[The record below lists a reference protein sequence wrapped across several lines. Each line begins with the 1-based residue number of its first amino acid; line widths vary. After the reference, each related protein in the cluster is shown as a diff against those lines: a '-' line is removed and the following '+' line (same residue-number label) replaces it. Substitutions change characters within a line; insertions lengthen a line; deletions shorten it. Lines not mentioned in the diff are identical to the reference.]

1 MATADNAYERVND
14 YASVKISLARPHD
27 IRSWSMGEV
36 KKPETINYRTYRPE
50 KDGLFC
56 ERIFGPEKD
65 WECACGKYRGM
76 KYKGM
81 ICDRCGV
88 KVTHS
93 RVRRKRMGHIELA
106 APVVHI
112 WFFKAMPSRLGNLL
126 AMKTS
131 SLEKVIYF
139 QDYVVTDR
147 GTTDLEK
154 QQLLTEEEFRAV
166 RAQFG
171 EGSFKAKMGA
181 EAVRDLLG
189 DLDLVSLSEQL
200 RVDLTETGSKQKRK
214 DLTNRLKI
222 VESIRDSDNK
232 PEWMV
237 LDVIPVIPPDL
248 RPLVLLD
255 SGNFATS
262 DLNDLYRRIINRNN
276 RLRKLV
282 DLNAPEVI
290 IRNEKRM
297 LQQSVDALFD
307 NNRCKRPV
315 LGSSNRPLK
324 SLTDMIKGKQGRFR
338 ENLLGKRVDYSARSV
353 IVVGPRL
360 KLHQCG
366 LPKKIA
372 LELYQPFIIR
382 KLKELGHAD
391 TIKSAKKMLERKD
404 EDVWDILEFVI
415 KNHPVL
421 LNRAPT
427 LHRMGIQAFEP
438 VLVEGNAIHLH
449 PLVCKGFNADFDG
462 DQMAVHLPLS
472 IEAQVEAHTLML
484 STNNIF
490 APSNGKPIMSP
501 SQDTVMGCYYVT
513 LILPNQKGEGMIFSS
528 PEEADSAFAQNVI
541 NLHSKIKVRLPND
554 RGVRI
559 SEEER
564 LPSQI
569 VETSYGRILFNM
581 MLPEGMDFYNYTMRS
596 GDLSTVISDCY
607 QMLGRRETIDLL
619 DDMNQLGFREST
631 RSGLSFATDDLVTP
645 DSKEKFVSEAEKE
658 VMKFRKHY
666 ERGVIT
672 EQERY
677 SKVLDTWTHARE
689 QITKDMMSAME
700 ADDRGGMGYINP
712 VYLMAHS
719 GARGGVE
726 QIRQLAGMRGLM
738 AKPTGE
744 IIETPIKA
752 NFREGLS
759 VLEYFSSTHGARKG
773 LADTA
778 LKTADSGYLTRK
790 LADVAQNVVIT
801 MENCETTRG
810 ITKGVIYRG
819 EQVEVRLATAIKG
832 RVSRQNI
839 VNPVTD
845 EVVVRENQM
854 ITLEIARKIEQMG
867 LEKIQVRSPMTCEA
881 PLGVCQCCY
890 GMDMS
895 TGDEVEEGMAV
906 GIIAAQSIGEPG
918 TQLTMRTFHIGGVA
932 NTVTEESEK
941 RCKKA
946 GTIKLTRMRWV
957 ENEEGDTVV
966 LNRTGEIAI
975 LDARGREIE
984 NHKIPAGA
992 VLAVKDGAEIKANG
1006 VLCNWNPHAIPVLVE
1021 VEGKIRFEDIEEGVT
1036 MQSEKDAGGT
1046 VRRTIIDFKGDMHP
1060 QIVIEDAD
1068 GKPIDVYYL
1077 PERAHIMVAEGQKI
1091 TAGSTVAEVPR
1102 EASGVSDITG
1112 GLPRVTEIFE
1122 ARKPKDPAVLASID
1136 GTIEILAEKKRG
1148 KRNILVRS
1156 ESGIEREHP
1165 VPPGKRFRVHTGD
1178 VVKAGQQLVD
1188 GPLVPHDIL
1197 AVSGEEAVQ
1206 QYLLHEIQQVYR
1218 SQRVEINDKH
1228 IEIIVARMLRKVAI
1242 ETAGDTALLP
1252 GLVCDRFDFQSVNDE
1267 LAKSLKISDS
1277 GDSDF
1282 ARGSIVRRDVVEET
1296 ISKIEELGG
1305 KPAKGQKPTPA
1316 TASTQ
1321 LLGITKASVQSS
1333 SFISAASFQ
1342 ETTKVL
1348 TEAALAGKIDNLVGL
1363 KENVILG
1370 HLIPAGTGF
1379 RTFQDSEVQYNL
1391 EAMKEIAE
1399 DPTQSLEQSFP
1410 LLESAGA
1417 GASAQQAA
1425 PMTSGQVFG
1434 DQQMGA
1440 GGGGMDALMGGEGF
1454 VSSTGGPGA
1463 TGAMGFTDAGAPP
1476 VQPMQPGHTGMQPD
1490 DLTQIEGVGPK
1501 IAELFQQHGITS
1513 YSDLSSRTPDQLRA
1527 ILGGEFAAH
1536 DPSTWPDQALMASS
1550 GDWEGLRAWQ
1560 QQLDGG
1566 REVGGGAGAPPAGGA
1581 DVGAAGL
1588 VSTGMDSP
1596 AVDPLGVSPMG
1607 SDPIGAN
1614 PTGANPIGSDPMA
1627 TGGVDPQAG
1636 FVSPQTNDDDAPL
1649 VESLVSPAVAS
1660 DDLTLVEGVGPK
1672 IAEMLNAGGVTTFA
1686 QLGAKSPAEISNM
1699 IGSSFSAHDPG
1710 TWPQQAQMAAAGQW
1724 DQLKIWQDEL
1734 DGGRVVQTK
1743 DDLTIVEGIGPKG
1756 QELLNNAGI
1765 TTLAQLAATD
1775 ADKIREWLSADGM
1788 GAHDPTTWPK
1798 QAQLAAEGR
1807 MDELKTWQDELDGGK
1822 IVEAQAAPATPDDLT
1837 IIEGVG
1843 PKIQEILNAGGV
1855 ATFAQLAQTE
1865 ATKIS
1870 EMLAAASMSAHDPT
1884 TWPKQA
1890 QMAAEGRMDE
1900 LKAWQDELDGGRA

>member
-1 MATADNAYERVND
+1 MATADTTYDRIND

-126 AMKTS
+126 NMKTS

-139 QDYVVTDR
+139 QDYVVTDAKD
-147 GTTDLEK
+147 TDLER
-154 QQLLTEEEFRAV
+154 QQLLTEEEYRAA
-166 RAQFG
+166 RAEFG
-171 EGSFKAKMGA
+171 EGSFTANMGA
-181 EAVRDLLG
+181 DAVRELLSE
-189 DLDLVSLSEQL
+189 LDLVRLSDDL
-200 RVDLTETGSKQKRK
+200 RIELAETGSKQKRK

-353 IVVGPRL
+353 IVVGARL

-404 EDVWDILEFVI
+404 EEVWDILEQVI
-415 KNHPVL
+415 RNHPVM

-438 VLVEGNAIHLH
+438 ILVEGNAIHLH

-490 APSNGKPIMSP
+490 APSNGRPIMSP
-501 SQDTVMGCYYVT
+501 SQDTVMGCYYVS
-513 LILPNQKGEGMIFSS
+513 LVLPNQEGDGMVFSS
-528 PEEADSAFAQNVI
+528 LDEADTAFAQGVI
-541 NLHSKIKVRLPND
+541 KLHARIKVRLPEG
-554 RGVRI
+554 RFVRVN
-559 SEEER
+559 EEER

-569 VETSYGRILFNM
+569 IETSYGRIMFNM
-581 MLPEGMDFYNYTMRS
+581 MLPEGLDFYNYPLKS
-596 GDLSTVISDCY
+596 GDLAVVISDCY
-607 QMLGRRETIDLL
+607 QSLGRRETIDLL

-645 DSKEKFVSEAEKE
+645 DSKEKIVAAAEKE
-658 VMKFRKHY
+658 VLKFRKHY

-677 SKVLDTWTHARE
+677 NKVLDTWTHARE
-689 QITKDMMSAME
+689 SITKEMMAAME
-700 ADDRGGMGYINP
+700 TDYRGGMGYVNP
-712 VYLMAHS
+712 VFLMAHS

-738 AKPTGE
+738 AKPSGE

-801 MENCETTRG
+801 MEDCGTTLG

-819 EQVEVRLATAIKG
+819 EQVEVRLATAING

-845 EVVVRENQM
+845 EVVVRESQM
-854 ITLEIARKIEQMG
+854 ITPEIARKIEEMG
-867 LEKIQVRSPMTCEA
+867 LEKIQVRSPMTCDA
-881 PLGVCQCCY
+881 PLGVCRCCY

-895 TGDEVEEGMAV
+895 TGDMVEEGMAV

-932 NTVTEESEK
+932 STVTEENQ
-941 RCKKA
+941 KKCSRA
-946 GTIKLTRMRWV
+946 GVVKITRMRYAT
-957 ENEEGDTVV
+957 NDKGDTVV
-966 LNRTGEIAI
+966 LNRNGEISI
-975 LDARGREIE
+975 LDPRGRELE
-984 NHKIPAGA
+984 SHKIPQGSILRVA
-992 VLAVKDGAEIKANG
+992 DDQ
-1006 VLCNWNPHAIPVLVE
+1006 E
-1021 VEGKIRFEDIEEGVT
+1021 VEGDVVLCEWNPFAVPVLSEVAGKVRFEDIIDGET
-1036 MQSEKDAGGT
+1036 MQIETEASGT
-1046 VRRTIIDFKGDMHP
+1046 IRKTIIDFKGDMHP
-1060 QIVIEDAD
+1060 QIVIEDSEGNVA
-1068 GKPIDVYYL
+1068 DVYYL
-1077 PERAHIMVAEGQKI
+1077 PERANITVDEGDMI
-1091 TAGSTVAEVPR
+1091 SAGSTVAETPR
-1102 EASGVSDITG
+1102 EASGISDITG

-1122 ARKPKDPAVLASID
+1122 ARKPKDPAVLAEID
-1136 GTIEILAEKKRG
+1136 GVVEILSEKKRG
-1148 KRNILVRS
+1148 KRSIVVKS
-1156 ESGIEREHP
+1156 ESGIEAEHL

-1178 VVKAGQQLVD
+1178 IVKAGQQLVD

-1197 AVSGEEAVQ
+1197 RVSGEEAVQ
-1206 QYLLHEIQQVYR
+1206 QYLGHEIQQVYR

-1228 IEIIVARMLRKVAI
+1228 VEIIIARMLRKVKI
-1242 ETAGDTALLP
+1242 ESAGDTNMLP
-1252 GLVCDRFDFQSVNDE
+1252 GLICDRFDFQQVNDQ
-1267 LAKSLKISDS
+1267 LAKCVKVTDKA
-1277 GDSDF
+1277 DSDF
-1282 ARGSIVRRDVVEET
+1282 SKGQIVPKVVFEDTNAQVET
-1296 ISKIEELGG
+1296 LGG
-1305 KPAKGQKPTPA
+1305 KPAKCTKPKSA
-1316 TASTQ
+1316 TYSTQ
-1321 LLGITKASVQSS
+1321 LLGITKAAVQSS

-1348 TEAALAGKIDNLVGL
+1348 TEAALAGKVDNLVGL

-1379 RTFQDSEVQYNL
+1379 RTFQDSDVQYNL
-1391 EAMKEIAE
+1391 EAMKLQAE
-1399 DPTQSLEQSFP
+1399 SQVPEQVDDPWKIFGGDGGAPADTGAVIGGDDFSNAMATQEVVP
-1410 LLESAGA
+1410 MAGA
-1417 GASAQQAA
+1417 IH
-1425 PMTSGQVFG
+1425 
-1434 DQQMGA
+1434 DA
-1440 GGGGMDALMGGEGF
+1440 GLDALLGGF
-1454 VSSTGGPGA
+1454 TTPDPMPA
-1463 TGAMGFTDAGAPP
+1463 TG
-1476 VQPMQPGHTGMQPD
+1476 D
-1490 DLTQIEGVGPK
+1490 DLTRIEGIGPAIAKHLNDAGIFTFAELAGTDPARIRSILDNIGGYGAHDTTTWPDQSQMAARGEWEQLKEWQTRLDGGRVTPADAPVIAPSTPVEVDDLTRIEGVGPAIAGHLNAAGIMSYSQLASAGSARVREILDAVGGYGAHDATTWCDQAQLAAVGAWTQLQDWQDRLTGGRPAETAPSPVAAATDDLTKIEGIGPK
-1501 IAELFQQHGITS
+1501 IAEHLATAGITTFAQLTQASAAELKDFLVAGGFDSQDPTTWADQAQLAAVGEWDKLSQWQDQLNGGRVVPSDDLTKIEGIGPQVAGLLNSVGLMSFQQLAQT
-1513 YSDLSSRTPDQLRA
+1513 TPDQIKEVLNHA
-1527 ILGGEFAAH
+1527 GGIMATMN
-1536 DPSTWPDQALMASS
+1536 PSTWPDQAQLAAA
-1550 GDWEGLRAWQ
+1550 GEWDKLKEWQ
-1560 QQLDGG
+1560 DVLDGG
-1566 REVGGGAGAPPAGGA
+1566 A
-1581 DVGAAGL
+1581 
-1588 VSTGMDSP
+1588 
-1596 AVDPLGVSPMG
+1596 
-1607 SDPIGAN
+1607 
-1614 PTGANPIGSDPMA
+1614 
-1627 TGGVDPQAG
+1627 
-1636 FVSPQTNDDDAPL
+1636 
-1649 VESLVSPAVAS
+1649 
-1660 DDLTLVEGVGPK
+1660 
-1672 IAEMLNAGGVTTFA
+1672 
-1686 QLGAKSPAEISNM
+1686 
-1699 IGSSFSAHDPG
+1699 
-1710 TWPQQAQMAAAGQW
+1710 
-1724 DQLKIWQDEL
+1724 
-1734 DGGRVVQTK
+1734 
-1743 DDLTIVEGIGPKG
+1743 
-1756 QELLNNAGI
+1756 
-1765 TTLAQLAATD
+1765 
-1775 ADKIREWLSADGM
+1775 
-1788 GAHDPTTWPK
+1788 
-1798 QAQLAAEGR
+1798 
-1807 MDELKTWQDELDGGK
+1807 
-1822 IVEAQAAPATPDDLT
+1822 
-1837 IIEGVG
+1837 
-1843 PKIQEILNAGGV
+1843 
-1855 ATFAQLAQTE
+1855 
-1865 ATKIS
+1865 
-1870 EMLAAASMSAHDPT
+1870 
-1884 TWPKQA
+1884 
-1890 QMAAEGRMDE
+1890 
-1900 LKAWQDELDGGRA
+1900 